1 MAKRN
6 FSQPTILPK
15 VFSSATE
22 IDTAIAKLRRRI
34 ESIKAIDP
42 NQIPFNDQ
50 KVKNIETSIR
60 ETIRDIFGQDSPEFH
75 DHQYHQIWSGGH
87 VVGMDDSECQ
97 HNFASGIPQTMSL
110 LEGLVQHLEERKLD
124 LGTSQPVPVRSTVA
138 DNNNIFIVHG
148 RHNESKEAIARFL
161 ECLDLKPIVL
171 HEQPNQGKTVI
182 EKFEANAE
190 VGFAVII
197 LTADDVGA
205 LAMNGNKE
213 PLKQRSRQNVIFELG
228 YFVGRL
234 TRARVCAL
242 YEEGVELPSDIHGI
256 AYVPWDANASWKLS
270 LIKELKA
277 AGYDVDANKA
287 FS

>member
-22 IDTAIAKLRRRI
+22 IDAGIAKLRRRI
-34 ESIKAIDP
+34 ENVKELYS

-50 KVKNIETSIR
+50 KIKNIETSIR

-75 DHQYHQIWSGGH
+75 DHQYHQIWSGGYA
-87 VVGMDDSECQ
+87 VGMDDSECQ
-97 HNFASGIPQTMSL
+97 HNFAAGIPQTISL
-110 LEGLVQHLEERKLD
+110 LEGLVQHLEERKID
-124 LGTSQPVPVRSTVA
+124 LGTSQPVSVKSTVT

-161 ECLDLKPIVL
+161 ECLGLKPIVL

-182 EKFEANAE
+182 EKFEANAD

-205 LAMNGNKE
+205 LAMNGNSE

-256 AYVPWDANASWKLS
+256 AYVPWNTSSAWKLS

-277 AGYDVDANKA
+277 AGYEVDANKA
-287 FS
+287 FV